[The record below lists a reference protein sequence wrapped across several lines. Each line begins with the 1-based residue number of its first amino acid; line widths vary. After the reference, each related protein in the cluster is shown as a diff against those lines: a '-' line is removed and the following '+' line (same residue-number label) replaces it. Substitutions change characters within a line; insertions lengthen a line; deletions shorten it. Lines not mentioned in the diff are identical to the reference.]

1 LSLSVPSF
9 IIINRHNMST
19 TPPLLTS
26 QSDILPFADVDSI
39 RFERNLLQIGFFAAD
54 EKRKGTPATKRRI
67 ETTINRDGKRIVAA
81 IEFEG
86 TRGLPSTADRDK
98 FMAFLKIADEQR
110 ARHGYISN
118 PIRFT
123 AYRLLKEL
131 GIATAGSNYEDI
143 KDWGERMAVTTIT
156 SRQVIFFART
166 KRYADKVIH
175 VFDAF
180 QRVGKQSGT
189 GRSDEYEVTL
199 ASWLLDNLNATYVYV
214 EDFAP
219 YKKLR
224 RPIAKAIFGLLHWWF
239 QSSNGHAVEKDYQ
252 QLCILLGIQ
261 SYRQPSRIKLSIGRA
276 LDELISVRYL
286 SRWDVQLMS
295 SKIGYKVMLWPG
307 EDILRSL
314 SLATPRLPS
323 TTQEVQAL
331 TSTSTP
337 TADAS
342 EADSDTSLTM
352 EAQQALDE
360 LLTFGIARSKAEQLV
375 KQHDPGNILDVVEYV
390 STQATADKNGRIQNP
405 AGLLIYYLRDDVPI
419 PANFVTSRK
428 RRISEAAVRRDV
440 EQRQHLVD
448 LELEFDTWRAQAVD
462 DELAVRYPS
471 PELERKVAEVV
482 EQRSKSDKYFMRINA
497 AQRLVLARQVLAKE
511 VREQMAL
518 PSFEDWCKTHAQR
531 NLFGK

>member
-1 LSLSVPSF
+1 
-9 IIINRHNMST
+9 MSSSS
-19 TPPLLTS
+19 PLVTS

-39 RFERNLLQIGFFAAD
+39 RFERNLLQIGFFGAD
-54 EKRKGTPATKRRI
+54 EKRKGTPPTKRRI

-110 ARHGYISN
+110 LRLGCITN

-143 KDWGERMAVTTIT
+143 KEWGERMAVTTIT

-166 KRYADKVIH
+166 KRYADKLIH
-175 VFDAF
+175 VFETF

-239 QSSNGHAVEKDYQ
+239 ASSSGHAVEKDYQ
-252 QLCILLGIQ
+252 QLCVLLGIQ
-261 SYRQPSRIKLSIGRA
+261 AYKQPSRIKLSIGRA

-286 SRWDVQLMS
+286 SRWDIQLMS

-314 SLATPRLPS
+314 SLSTPKLQPVTRD
-323 TTQEVQAL
+323 VQAL
-331 TSTSTP
+331 ASTSMP
-337 TADAS
+337 TDDAETDKGLS
-342 EADSDTSLTM
+342 M
-352 EAQQALDE
+352 EAEQALAE
-360 LLTFGIARSKAEQLV
+360 LLTFGIAPHKAQQLV
-375 KQHDPGNILDVVEYV
+375 KEYDAGNILDVVEYV
-390 STQATADKNGRIQNP
+390 SSQATADKNGRIQNP

-419 PANFVTSRK
+419 PADFVTSRK
-428 RRISEAAVRRDV
+428 RRISEAARRRDA
-440 EQRQHLVD
+440 EQRQYLVD
-448 LELEFDTWRAQAVD
+448 LELEFDTWRAQKVD
-462 DELAVRYPS
+462 DELAVLYPG
-471 PELERKVAEVV
+471 PELDRKIAEIV
-482 EQRSKSDKYFMRINA
+482 EQRSKSDKYFMRISL
-497 AQRLVLARQVLAKE
+497 AQRPVVARQVLAKE

-531 NLFGK
+531 DLFGK

>member
-1 LSLSVPSF
+1 
-9 IIINRHNMST
+9 
-19 TPPLLTS
+19 
-26 QSDILPFADVDSI
+26 
-39 RFERNLLQIGFFAAD
+39 
-54 EKRKGTPATKRRI
+54 
-67 ETTINRDGKRIVAA
+67 
-81 IEFEG
+81 
-86 TRGLPSTADRDK
+86 
-98 FMAFLKIADEQR
+98 
-110 ARHGYISN
+110 
-118 PIRFT
+118 
-123 AYRLLKEL
+123 
-131 GIATAGSNYEDI
+131 
-143 KDWGERMAVTTIT
+143 
-156 SRQVIFFART
+156 
-166 KRYADKVIH
+166 
-175 VFDAF
+175 
-180 QRVGKQSGT
+180 
-189 GRSDEYEVTL
+189 
-199 ASWLLDNLNATYVYV
+199 
-214 EDFAP
+214 
-219 YKKLR
+219 
-224 RPIAKAIFGLLHWWF
+224 
-239 QSSNGHAVEKDYQ
+239 
-252 QLCILLGIQ
+252 
-261 SYRQPSRIKLSIGRA
+261 
-276 LDELISVRYL
+276 
-286 SRWDVQLMS
+286 
-295 SKIGYKVMLWPG
+295 
-307 EDILRSL
+307 
-314 SLATPRLPS
+314 
-323 TTQEVQAL
+323 
-331 TSTSTP
+331 
-337 TADAS
+337 
-342 EADSDTSLTM
+342 M

>member
-1 LSLSVPSF
+1 
-9 IIINRHNMST
+9 MSNSTILVT
-19 TPPLLTS
+19 T

-54 EKRKGTPATKRRI
+54 EKRKGAPSTKRRI

-110 ARHGYISN
+110 IRNGSITN

-143 KDWGERMAVTTIT
+143 KEWGERMAVTTIT
-156 SRQVIFFART
+156 SRQVIFFAQT
-166 KRYADKVIH
+166 KRYADKLIH
-175 VFDAF
+175 VFDSF
-180 QRVGKQSGT
+180 QRVGKQSST

-239 QSSNGHAVEKDYQ
+239 TSSNGHAVEKDYQ
-252 QLCILLGIQ
+252 QLCVLLGIH

-276 LDELISVRYL
+276 LDELISVKYL
-286 SRWDVQLMS
+286 SRWDIQLMS
-295 SKIGYKVMLWPG
+295 SKIGYKVILWPG
-307 EDILRSL
+307 EDIIRSINR
-314 SLATPRLPS
+314 ATPKLQPVARN
-323 TTQEVQAL
+323 TQAL
-331 TSTSTP
+331 ANSSTLIGDVQPNDLTV
-337 TADAS
+337 
-342 EADSDTSLTM
+342 EA
-352 EAQQALDE
+352 EHALAE
-360 LLTFGIARSKAEQLV
+360 LLTFGIAPRKAKQLV
-375 KQHDPGNILDVVEYV
+375 KQYDAGNIRDVVEYV
-390 STQATADKNGRIQNP
+390 SSLATADKKSRIQNP
-405 AGLLIYYLRDDVPI
+405 AGLLIYYLHNDVPI
-419 PANFVTSRK
+419 PTNFETFRK
-428 RRISEAAVRRDV
+428 RRISEAARSQHA
-440 EQRQHLVD
+440 EQQQVNIGLD
-448 LELEFDTWRAQAVD
+448 LEFAAWRDRKVD
-462 DELAVRYPS
+462 EELAARYPG
-471 PELERKVAEVV
+471 PELARKIVEIV
-482 EQRSKSDKYFMRINA
+482 EQRSKNDKYFMRINTT
-497 AQRLVLARQVLAKE
+497 QRQVLARQVLAKE
-511 VREQMAL
+511 VREQMSL

-531 NLFGK
+531 DLFGK

>member
-1 LSLSVPSF
+1 
-9 IIINRHNMST
+9 MST

>member
-1 LSLSVPSF
+1 MSF
-9 IIINRHNMST
+9 SA
-19 TPPLLTS
+19 PLVTN
-26 QSDILPFADVDSI
+26 QSDVLPFADVDSI

-54 EKRKGTPATKRRI
+54 EKRKGTPPTKRII
-67 ETTINRDGKRIVAA
+67 ETTVNRDGKRIVAA

-110 ARHGYISN
+110 ARYGCITN

-166 KRYADKVIH
+166 KRYADKLIH
-175 VFDAF
+175 VFEAF

-219 YKKLR
+219 YKKLK

-239 QSSNGHAVEKDYQ
+239 ASSNGHAVEKDYQ
-252 QLCILLGIQ
+252 QLCVLLGIQ
-261 SYRQPSRIKLSIGRA
+261 AYRQPSRIKLSIGRA

-286 SRWDVQLMS
+286 SRWDIQLMS
-295 SKIGYKVMLWPG
+295 SKIGFKVMLWPG

-314 SLATPRLPS
+314 SLGSPKLQAETA
-323 TTQEVQAL
+323 EVRAL
-331 TSTSTP
+331 TCTSNP
-337 TADAS
+337 TADTNP
-342 EADSDTSLTM
+342 DNRLTM
-352 EAQQALDE
+352 EAEQALTE
-360 LLTFGIARSKAEQLV
+360 LLTFGIAPHKAEQIV
-375 KQHDPGNILDVVEYV
+375 KQYDAGNILDVVEYV
-390 STQATADKNGRIQNP
+390 SSQATADKNGRIQNP

-419 PANFVTSRK
+419 PTDFMTSRK
-428 RRISEAAVRRDV
+428 RRINEAARRRDA
-440 EQRQHLVD
+440 EQRQHIVG
-448 LELEFDTWRAQAVD
+448 LEFEFDAWRAQS
-462 DELAVRYPS
+462 LPRKS
-471 PELERKVAEVV
+471 PRLS
-482 EQRSKSDKYFMRINA
+482 SKGRGATNS
-497 AQRLVLARQVLAKE
+497 
-511 VREQMAL
+511 
-518 PSFEDWCKTHAQR
+518 
-531 NLFGK
+531 LFGFLRRSARS